1 MATKSTSTTARS
13 SSKEG
18 ADEAPS
24 PKAKK
29 KKASISKQK
38 EDALSL
44 IDDKPKRKRATK
56 KTATQKSAEEKA
68 ETGKPQK
75 KSLGET
81 KKEALSLFEESER
94 KTKAKGRKKILDEK
108 EIEKKKGGE
117 ALPPISRLKAEEE
130 EARKKRLGILPSQ
143 EQPAAV
149 VAQPATETETGAEAA
164 GGGNGDGD
172 GGATGEDDPRVIN
185 IKPPIIVKELA
196 DMMKLKPFMIIKDLI
211 ELDIFANPNQSLE
224 PDIAAQICEKHGFI
238 FEKEKREK
246 GGGVHKVE
254 EVIEEPTPP
263 EEEVEEE
270 LQFRAP
276 IVTLMGHVDHGKTS
290 ILDAIRKGKVAAG
303 EVGGITQHVAAYSVE
318 HNSKSI
324 TFLDTPGHAAFTAMR
339 ARGANVTDI
348 VILVIAADDGIM
360 PQTVEAMNHAKAAGV
375 KIMVALNK
383 IDLPG
388 ANPDRVKAQLQENDL
403 APEDWGG
410 QTSVVEV
417 SALEGKG
424 IDDLLEMISL
434 EAEVLEL
441 RANPTGITRAPI
453 IEAKIEAGKG
463 PTATLIVQS
472 GTLRVGMPFISGACF
487 GKVKSLLDSQGKPIK
502 EAGPS
507 TPVEVLGFNDLPHV
521 GDEMV
526 EMESERAAKKLSEER
541 VGELRQQKLQRP
553 ARANLQDLFNSTAA
567 MPRLRLVLKTDVQG
581 TAEAILG
588 ELNDIKSEKI
598 TVDVLHSGA
607 GAITESDIL
616 LASASDAIVIGF
628 NTKVEGKAVKI
639 AKAEGV
645 EVKLYSI
652 IYELIDQ
659 VKEAMLGKLDPEMR
673 ETVTGHAEVKQVFK
687 LSKGRVAGCLVT
699 DGRIPRSAR
708 ARVLRGGQPVY
719 DGGLATLRRFQ
730 DEVNEVRNG
739 LECGIKLGKFND
751 YEAGD
756 IIECYELE
764 KLDQTL

>member
-1 MATKSTSTTARS
+1 
-13 SSKEG
+13 
-18 ADEAPS
+18 
-24 PKAKK
+24 
-29 KKASISKQK
+29 
-38 EDALSL
+38 
-44 IDDKPKRKRATK
+44 
-56 KTATQKSAEEKA
+56 
-68 ETGKPQK
+68 
-75 KSLGET
+75 
-81 KKEALSLFEESER
+81 
-94 KTKAKGRKKILDEK
+94 
-108 EIEKKKGGE
+108 
-117 ALPPISRLKAEEE
+117 
-130 EARKKRLGILPSQ
+130 
-143 EQPAAV
+143 
-149 VAQPATETETGAEAA
+149 
-164 GGGNGDGD
+164 
-172 GGATGEDDPRVIN
+172 
-185 IKPPIIVKELA
+185 
-196 DMMKLKPFMIIKDLI
+196 
-211 ELDIFANPNQSLE
+211 
-224 PDIAAQICEKHGFI
+224 
-238 FEKEKREK
+238 
-246 GGGVHKVE
+246 
-254 EVIEEPTPP
+254 
-263 EEEVEEE
+263 
-270 LQFRAP
+270 
-276 IVTLMGHVDHGKTS
+276 
-290 ILDAIRKGKVAAG
+290 
-303 EVGGITQHVAAYSVE
+303 
-318 HNSKSI
+318 
-324 TFLDTPGHAAFTAMR
+324 
-339 ARGANVTDI
+339 
-348 VILVIAADDGIM
+348 
-360 PQTVEAMNHAKAAGV
+360 
-375 KIMVALNK
+375 
-383 IDLPG
+383 
-388 ANPDRVKAQLQENDL
+388 
-403 APEDWGG
+403 
-410 QTSVVEV
+410 VEV